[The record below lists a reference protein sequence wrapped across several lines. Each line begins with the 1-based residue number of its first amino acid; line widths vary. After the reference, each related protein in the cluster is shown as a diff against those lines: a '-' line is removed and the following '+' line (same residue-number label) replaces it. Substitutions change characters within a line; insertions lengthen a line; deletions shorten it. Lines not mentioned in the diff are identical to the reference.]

1 MSNDS
6 AQLSAN
12 RRTIASYDEC
22 ALEYAQS
29 TKPPSSSNDH
39 STLARFLEVAPARG
53 LVLEVGSGP
62 GWDADWLERQ
72 GVSVR
77 RTDASMSFVEIQ
89 AARGAKAEQ
98 LDVVTDDLGGPYAG
112 LIARYVFQH
121 IERSR
126 LPGVLAKI
134 SKAISA
140 GGAFLFSLREGHD
153 ERIEQGSDSRTYFI
167 AEWTKPE
174 LDKILSGLGFREY
187 WSESSE
193 DADGRWLSI
202 LTTSGAC

>member
-1 MSNDS
+1 MSKET
-6 AQLSAN
+6 AQVSAN

-29 TKPPSSSNDH
+29 TKPLPSSNDH
-39 STLARFLEVAPARG
+39 STLARFLEVVPARG

-72 GVSVR
+72 GVRVR

-89 AARGAKAEQ
+89 AARGAKAEL

-112 LIARYVFQH
+112 LMARYVFQH

-126 LPGVLAKI
+126 LARVLAKI
-134 SKAISA
+134 SSALVA
-140 GGAFLFSLREGHD
+140 GGALLFSLREGRD
-153 ERIEQGSDSRTYFI
+153 ELIEPGSDGRTYYI

-174 LDKILSGLGFREY
+174 LDEILGNCGFREY
-187 WSESSE
+187 WSESTE
-193 DADGRWLSI
+193 DADGRWLTI
-202 LTTSGAC
+202 LTVKGR